1 MPASRFS
8 RGVAKVPSKT
18 PYNESSERSATSAMS
33 LSKRAL
39 LEGVAAAGVIAAR
52 PAVWSFDDPSQAI
65 CRRWLALD
73 RERESL
79 LTEWSRIEAGLM
91 REPAWRALSA
101 KARAAH
107 AGSRR
112 LAEIDRQLEQL
123 YEEGEAVLA
132 LLPSTSATKIETVIA
147 HLSVAERLL
156 PAEEN
161 EQVHGMIGR
170 AVRDL
175 KAMTARS

>member
-8 RGVAKVPSKT
+8 CGVPAVPLKA
-18 PYNESSERSATSAMS
+18 PYNESSERSATSPMS
-33 LSKRAL
+33 LSKRGL

-79 LTEWSRIEAGLM
+79 LKAWSQVEAALM
-91 REPAWRALSA
+91 RDPGWRALSVKA
-101 KARAAH
+101 KAAH

-123 YEEGEAVLA
+123 YDEGEAVLA
-132 LLPSTSATKIETVIA
+132 LLPSTPATKIETIIA

-175 KAMTARS
+175 KALTARS